1 MTAISPALEHAD
13 GSIHALRE
21 ISPRKSLPNGR
32 ALMGA
37 LLISIAAVGT
47 YAAATGGSSGPTT
60 EFLVVKAE
68 VSAGE
73 PVSLS
78 GVSFEA
84 MDIPP
89 DVARAA
95 VNSTDGLEGAIALR
109 DLRPGEILT
118 LDDLISSPSID
129 GSPLGAVHELAFPVP
144 LDRTP
149 PGLVRGDRVT
159 ILSTLR
165 VADQPTTVVAM
176 EDAVVISFD
185 PRTDQIGSTGTG
197 VLTLAIPDADAVVS
211 TAHLSQQGD
220 LTIIR
225 STRALT
231 DSYPASY
238 TVDESVPGP
247 TPVVAP

>member
-13 GSIHALRE
+13 AKIHALRE
-21 ISPRKSLPNGR
+21 ISPRKALPNGR
-32 ALMGA
+32 ALVGA
-37 LLISIAAVGT
+37 FLISIAAVGA
-47 YAAATGGSSGPTT
+47 YAAATGGPDGPTT
-60 EFLVVKAE
+60 KFLVMNTA

-73 PVSLS
+73 PVDIT
-78 GVSFEA
+78 GISFEA

-89 DVARAA
+89 DVARTAI
-95 VNSTDGLEGAIALR
+95 NSTDGLDGAIALR
-109 DLRPGEILT
+109 DLRPGEILS
-118 LDDLISSPSID
+118 LDDLIASPLIN

-165 VADQPTTVVAM
+165 VADEPTTVVAL

-211 TAHLSQQGD
+211 TAHLSQQGE

-225 STRALT
+225 STRALG
-231 DSYPASY
+231 DSYPASF
-238 TVDESVPGP
+238 TVNESLPNAAAV
-247 TPVVAP
+247 TP